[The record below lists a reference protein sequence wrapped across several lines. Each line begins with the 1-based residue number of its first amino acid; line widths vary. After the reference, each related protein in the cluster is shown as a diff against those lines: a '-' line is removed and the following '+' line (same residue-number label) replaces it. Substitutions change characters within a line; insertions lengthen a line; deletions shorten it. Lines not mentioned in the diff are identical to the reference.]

1 MKRRSAFGMKGEI
14 VMAFKF
20 EKDKF
25 YMQPVFFG
33 PTTTMQSMEGKRML
47 HQPSNVECL
56 GVSFET
62 NQEQVDALLPECF
75 TSNAPVISVQACEFN
90 DIGWLAGHSYTLIN
104 ISTPVHFKGERDDL
118 DGDLVLVMFENHADP
133 IVAGRDG
140 IGYSKIYADMPKFG
154 HYEGK
159 CTARAYSWDFKFMDL
174 QLDLNGEAEDPK
186 RMMDLAA
193 QSQGK
198 MNYRYIPSVDDITVP
213 DAEYP
218 VFNPK
223 TWEKPADYK
232 WEVKPPQAQFCKGT
246 VKFYEPQWEDMP
258 TYYRV
263 GKGLADLEIKKY
275 LGGQHIFYTEPCD
288 YMHSFRLR

>member
-1 MKRRSAFGMKGEI
+1 
-14 VMAFKF
+14 MAFKF

-223 TWEKPADYK
+223 KWEKPADYK
-232 WEVKPPQAQFCKGT
+232 WEVKPPQAQFSSSMNRSGKTCRLTTEWAKVLPILRSRNT
-246 VKFYEPQWEDMP
+246 SVDS
-258 TYYRV
+258 TYSTRSLV
-263 GKGLADLEIKKY
+263 TICIPSDCGRRG
-275 LGGQHIFYTEPCD
+275 CV
-288 YMHSFRLR
+288 S